1 MNATK
6 NCLKLFLTGCAL
18 LLPGIFL
25 TAAPMVS
32 IGNNTDLFFN
42 GRASLELNDNITL
55 DPSNELDDVVFH
67 FVPGIEI
74 NFGRGQ
80 TNADF
85 TILWQ
90 EDFVRYTEEDQ
101 FDSQQTS
108 VIASGS
114 YETPKFSGSLNL
126 AYLERQ
132 SNTNNVNFIGNL
144 IDQDVVTGSAQGEW
158 VLTPKTSFGAGVNY
172 DDIAYQ
178 GFAETII
185 PDRQTLSIPI
195 NFYYA
200 ISPKLDLSAGYQY
213 RDVDIEDQNSIIGND
228 PEDHFLNV
236 GLRGE
241 FNPKLTG
248 NIRVGF
254 QERSFSV
261 AGQDDESSLAVDGEL
276 VWEAS
281 PKVQVTT
288 RLFSDFGIGGAGGSI
303 EQRGI
308 DLNLDYGL
316 SQLWFMGANLG
327 FENSDYVNS
336 TREDD
341 LIDFGVNVRYVP
353 NEYVTFSAG
362 YSYADNDS
370 SLAIADYSQNVLK
383 LTASLRY

>member
-1 MNATK
+1 MKATK
-6 NCLKLFLTGCAL
+6 NCLNLLLKGFAL
-18 LLPGIFL
+18 LLPGLSL

-32 IGNNTDLFFN
+32 IGNNMDLFFN
-42 GRASLELNDNITL
+42 GRASVEMNDNITL

-80 TNADF
+80 TNGDF
-85 TILWQ
+85 TIIWQ

-108 VIASGS
+108 IIASGS
-114 YETPKFSGSLNL
+114 YETPKFSGGVNL
-126 AYLERQ
+126 SYLERQ
-132 SNTNNVNFIGNL
+132 SNTNNVNFIGSLIQQDIVNL
-144 IDQDVVTGSAQGEW
+144 GANGEW
-158 VLTPKTSFGAGVNY
+158 VLSPKTSFGGGLKY
-172 DDIAYQ
+172 TDISYK
-178 GFAETII
+178 GFAEAII
-185 PDRQTLSIPI
+185 PDRETLTLPI
-195 NFYYA
+195 NFYYS
-200 ISPKLDLSAGYQY
+200 ISPKLDFSAGYQY
-213 RDVDIEDQNSIIGND
+213 RDVDIEDQTGAPGND

-276 VWEAS
+276 IWEAS
-281 PKVQVTT
+281 PKTQVTT

-308 DLNLDYGL
+308 NFDLDYGL
-316 SQLWFMGANLG
+316 SQLWFMNANLG

-341 LIDFGVNVRYVP
+341 LINFGVGVRYVP
-353 NEYVTFSAG
+353 NEYVTVSAG
-362 YSYADNDS
+362 YSYSDNDS
-370 SLAIADYSQNVLK
+370 SLAIADYSQNILK
-383 LTASLRY
+383 ITASLRY